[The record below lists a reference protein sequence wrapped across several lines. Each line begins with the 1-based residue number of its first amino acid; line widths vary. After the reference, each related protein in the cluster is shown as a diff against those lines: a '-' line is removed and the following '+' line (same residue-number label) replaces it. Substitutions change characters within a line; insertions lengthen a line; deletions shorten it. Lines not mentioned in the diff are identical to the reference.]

1 MFGRALEY
9 ASEWLRVAFALIE
22 LEFRRLMHDRTEIYL
37 RAFQPIL
44 WLVLFGPVLGAL
56 KAIPTGGVPYIDY
69 IMPGVLIQSTTMV
82 AILFGLIMIWERE
95 TGVLKKLVA
104 SPSPRM
110 AIVIGRSFAAGVRAL
125 FQTIFI
131 IPVALI
137 IGVQVIFNPLYFLLA
152 LAVIFVSAGGF
163 AGLSI
168 LVASALKSRERFI
181 GLGSAIMFPLFFASN
196 SLYPI
201 EVMPQ
206 LIQWFAR
213 INPMTYMVSAVRG
226 LMITGDLTGLPADIA
241 AILIFDI
248 VIFAIAAKSFSHI
261 ME

>member
-1 MFGRALEY
+1 MFAKAY
-9 ASEWLRVAFALIE
+9 DSIAEWLRVAYALIE

-56 KAIPTGGVPYIDY
+56 KAIPTGGIPYIDY
-69 IMPGVLIQSTTMV
+69 IMPGVLIQSTTTV

-95 TGVLKKLVA
+95 SGVLKKLVA

-110 AIVIGRSFAAGVRAL
+110 AIVVGRSFAAGVRAL

-131 IPVALI
+131 IPAAI
-137 IGVQVIFNPLYFLLA
+137 IVGVQVVPNPAYFILAFAIIF
-152 LAVIFVSAGGF
+152 ISAGGF

-168 LVASALKSRERFI
+168 LVASSLKSRERFI
-181 GLGSAIMFPLFFASN
+181 GLGSAIIFPLFFASN

-201 EVMPQ
+201 DVMPPI
-206 LIQWFAR
+206 IQAFAR

-226 LMITGDLTGLPADIA
+226 LLITGNLAGLPTDIA
-241 AILIFDI
+241 AIIAFDI
-248 VIFAIAAKSFSHI
+248 IIFAIAARSFQHI